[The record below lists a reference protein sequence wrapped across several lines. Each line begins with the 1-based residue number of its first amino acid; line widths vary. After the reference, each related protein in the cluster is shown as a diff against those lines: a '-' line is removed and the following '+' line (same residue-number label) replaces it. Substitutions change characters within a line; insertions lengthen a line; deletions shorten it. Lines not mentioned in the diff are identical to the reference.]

1 MGPGP
6 GAVLSTG
13 QVLQPGDRQVLS
25 RDPLGESITNPATL
39 HKYLYAGGDPVNRV
53 DPSGREDLEEE
64 PSLLSRIAGSAQRA
78 IQKVG
83 RSASC
88 VLQLSEDLLLVFT
101 IDQTAQT
108 GIEWLIGKAFRDFR
122 LCLARGSQSAIP
134 GYLRRD
140 LSVRLFGEIR

>member
-1 MGPGP
+1 M
-6 GAVLSTG
+6 
-13 QVLQPGDRQVLS
+13 S

-122 LCLARGSQSAIP
+122 LCHARGSQSAIP